1 MTERMKT
8 ILNHFHHYAT
18 DHLAALCFGL
28 SEETV
33 YDALVAAP
41 SFVPFRILNEA
52 EWDIRQTGQQ
62 GYCAGWEAEKDG
74 RTLAWIKTAAG
85 GCNLLDYLAVCA
97 ELRVKRLI
105 FVGAAGALKPSFAL
119 GDVCVP
125 SYSVAGTMANAYL
138 QTSLRAYVPFEK
150 VYPDEA
156 CAEEALRLAADLG
169 HTIKRASVFC
179 TDSIAMEYTH
189 LEEIRSFGTDLIE
202 METSAFYGLAELMAL
217 PAVALLVVSDNSATG
232 VPLVGRTDE
241 QQARYEQA
249 RKTVL
254 GDLIGALCAQSEVAS
269 RKSEVF

>member
-52 EWDIRQTGQQ
+52 EWEIRQTGQQ

-97 ELRVKRLI
+97 ERGHAA
-105 FVGAAGALKPSFAL
+105 VGTLLTGQHVAACGLECAL
-119 GDVCVP
+119 VE
-125 SYSVAGTMANAYL
+125 
-138 QTSLRAYVPFEK
+138 QRAV
-150 VYPDEA
+150 
-156 CAEEALRLAADLG
+156 L
-169 HTIKRASVFC
+169 
-179 TDSIAMEYTH
+179 EY
-189 LEEIRSFGTDLIE
+189 
-202 METSAFYGLAELMAL
+202 
-217 PAVALLVVSDNSATG
+217 
-232 VPLVGRTDE
+232 
-241 QQARYEQA
+241 
-249 RKTVL
+249 
-254 GDLIGALCAQSEVAS
+254 
-269 RKSEVF
+269 